1 MRHALDQKASVTHQL
16 VLHYIIFSPV
26 ELLENLKNQSSRRKF
41 SPETSPRERLGAS
54 EISALRQK
62 LVERDE
68 AVKKFKAKNASY
80 KERIEK
86 LREKEMELTKAL
98 SLAEV
103 SIGIDILLF
112 IPFTSCIGYS
122 FQKKYQ
128 KCLFSFLCFEDK
140 SESVKGARGN
150 LE

>member
-1 MRHALDQKASVTHQL
+1 MRHALDQKASVTPQL

-68 AVKKFKAKNASY
+68 AVKKLKAKNASY

-112 IPFTSCIGYS
+112 IPFTSCI
-122 FQKKYQ
+122 
-128 KCLFSFLCFEDK
+128 
-140 SESVKGARGN
+140 
-150 LE
+150 